1 MIVLYPFV
9 VVVGL
14 LCEAAVLVLGSMLH
28 TTLGLNLGIT
38 VAILAVATLITFA
51 GTMLSA
57 TGMHQKQLNILLRDM
72 DPERFISVYEP
83 LLKKAGKRPN
93 VQLTMLAYLSTAY
106 ANLGQYEKAL
116 ELLVRPPA

>member
-1 MIVLYPFV
+1 M
-9 VVVGL
+9 
-14 LCEAAVLVLGSMLH
+14 LGRYKTFSWSSLPGYGW
-28 TTLGLNLGIT
+28 TGIT

-116 ELLVRPPA
+116 ELLDEALEKLIDDKYNGVV